1 MSKNNLKT
9 KNPVSFEVGS
19 FHLRKELSMYK
30 KHYPTLR
37 NLSSS
42 AAHKSCSKDDSNMS
56 SNFFMSSI
64 FNYGTNICNKYEI
77 AKCFSKNL

>member
-1 MSKNNLKT
+1 
-9 KNPVSFEVGS
+9 
-19 FHLRKELSMYK
+19 MYK

-42 AAHKSCSKDDSNMS
+42 AAHKSSSKDDSNMS
-56 SNFFMSSI
+56 SKFFMSSI

-77 AKCFSKNL
+77 AKAFSIYFQNIFIFYFLIL